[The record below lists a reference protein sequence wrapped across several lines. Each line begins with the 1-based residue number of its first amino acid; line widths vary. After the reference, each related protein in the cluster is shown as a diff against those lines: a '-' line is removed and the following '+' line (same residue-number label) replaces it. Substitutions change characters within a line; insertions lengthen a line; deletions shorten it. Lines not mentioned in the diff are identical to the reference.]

1 MCIFEGET
9 HLCTFCP
16 LLDWGFLSED
26 VAQANPRD
34 NSPMDGDEARSDTSE
49 EKGAG
54 CQENLLRFVCRYPYR
69 KPTQVDW
76 ASSLR

>member
-9 HLCTFCP
+9 RLCTSCP
-16 LLDWGFLSED
+16 LLDWGLVSED
-26 VAQANPRD
+26 VAQANPR
-34 NSPMDGDEARSDTSE
+34 NIRLMETDEVLLRQNE
-49 EKGAG
+49 GEGAG
-54 CQENLLRFVCRYPYR
+54 RQENLLRFVCRYPYR